1 MLTFLKVDDPD
12 PEADTSAPR
21 SAEGYPDAVL
31 EALHYLLSRSD
42 EQASQLVK
50 LSTDL
55 QYLLDRSREQWAKL
69 SSECDKAGQTRDQQ
83 IEDLYSNSVRLA
95 ETVHHQAE
103 HIKYLEARL
112 NRLAESLILVARK
125 SPQQS
130 MQAKLATWFMAWS
143 PR

>member
-21 SAEGYPDAVL
+21 AEAYPDAVL
-31 EALHYLLSRSD
+31 EALHYLLARSD

-50 LSTDL
+50 LCTDL
-55 QYLLDRSREQWAKL
+55 QSLLDRSREQWAKL
-69 SSECDKAGQTRDQQ
+69 SSECNKVSQTRDQQ
-83 IEDLYSNSVRLA
+83 LENLYSNSVRLA

-103 HIKYLEARL
+103 HIKYLEARQ

-125 SPQQS
+125 SQRQS
-130 MQAKLATWFMAWS
+130 VQAKLATWFMAWS